1 MTGLGFGAFYL
12 LLVAGP
18 ALAAVYLAVVL
29 QRRG

>member
-1 MTGLGFGAFYL
+1 MTGLGLGAVYL

-18 ALAAVYLAVVL
+18 ALAALYLALVL